1 MLIQPNMT
9 VLFQGD
15 SITDVGRDRETDD
28 LGRGYARIAA
38 GLFTAKY
45 PNMNVTFLNKGISG
59 NRTSDLLA
67 RWEEDCLALKPDFL
81 SILIGINDTWRRFDS
96 NSPTTA
102 EQYESNYRT
111 LLTQVRE
118 RLGDIPVLLIE
129 PFLMPFVPDKLNW
142 REDLDPKIH
151 AARKMAQEF
160 HAHYLPL
167 DGLFASK
174 SIDCGYEVWSADGV
188 HPSLAGHTLI
198 AQEWLKLVE
207 EA

>member
-45 PNMNVTFLNKGISG
+45 PKMNVTFLNKGISG
-59 NRTSDLLA
+59 NRTCDLLA

-96 NSPTTA
+96 DSPTTA
-102 EQYESNYRT
+102 EQYESNYRA
-111 LLTQVRE
+111 LLTQVRK
-118 RLGDIPVLLIE
+118 RLGNIPILLIE

-174 SIDCGYEVWSADGV
+174 SIECGYEIWSADGV

>member
-28 LGRGYARIAA
+28 LGRGYARIAS

-45 PNMNVTFLNKGISG
+45 PSMNVTFLNKGISG

-96 NSPTTA
+96 NLPTTT
-102 EQYESNYRT
+102 EQYESNYRE
-111 LLTQVRE
+111 LLTQVRD
-118 RLGDIPVLLIE
+118 RLGDIPILIIE

-151 AARKMAQEF
+151 AARKIAQEF
-160 HAHYLPL
+160 HAYYLPL
-167 DGLFASK
+167 DGLFSAK
-174 SIDCGYEVWSADGV
+174 SIECGYKVWSADGV
-188 HPSLAGHTLI
+188 HPSLAGHALI
-198 AQEWLKLVE
+198 AQEWMKLVE

>member
-1 MLIQPNMT
+1 MLIQPNTT

-15 SITDVGRDRETDD
+15 SITDVGRNRETDD
-28 LGRGYARIAA
+28 LGGGYPRFVA
-38 GLFTAKY
+38 GLFTSKY
-45 PNMNVTFLNKGISG
+45 PGMNVKFLNKGISG
-59 NRTSDLLA
+59 NRTTELLSC
-67 RWEEDCLALKPDFL
+67 WEEDCLALKPDFL

-96 NSPTTA
+96 DTPTTA
-102 EQYESNYRT
+102 QQYESNYRT

-118 RLGDIPVLLIE
+118 RLGDIPILIME

-151 AARKMAQEF
+151 AARKIAQEF

-174 SIDCGYEVWSADGV
+174 SIECGYEIWSADGV
-188 HPSLAGHTLI
+188 HPTVAGHALI
-198 AQEWLKLVE
+198 ARQWLKLVE